1 MTIDLLVRI
10 VETWHSVGILRVG
23 PSPRVHQFKFAVV
36 RRISENLR
44 LYLVLQSVF
53 HHTTLEFSQ
62 PSASE
67 RTLRYNFVEYQYLY
81 IFFYRPP
88 TRLYLFT
95 LLQMRFSGTSQD
107 GEDYLKPD
115 SLRFAIFYYKGYI
128 LRHVIAA
135 FSVLYML
142 CITFIWFVLVLCLR
156 GTSLKLH
163 VSYLIFQN
171 SSFNIRSIRRSL
183 FHFIYFNVL
192 LRPLTKNNTTLE

>member
-1 MTIDLLVRI
+1 MFYYITGNAQQFCRLLVFI
-10 VETWHSVGILRVG
+10 YFL
-23 PSPRVHQFKFAVV
+23 
-36 RRISENLR
+36 
-44 LYLVLQSVF
+44 
-53 HHTTLEFSQ
+53 
-62 PSASE
+62 
-67 RTLRYNFVEYQYLY
+67 
-81 IFFYRPP
+81 PP
-88 TRLYLFT
+88 THTVYLFT

-115 SLRFAIFYYKGYI
+115 SLRFAIFTYKGYI

-171 SSFNIRSIRRSL
+171 GSFNIGSIRRSL

-192 LRPLTKNNTTLE
+192 LRPLTKNKTTLD

>member
-1 MTIDLLVRI
+1 MFYYIRGNAQRFCRLLVFI
-10 VETWHSVGILRVG
+10 YFL
-23 PSPRVHQFKFAVV
+23 
-36 RRISENLR
+36 
-44 LYLVLQSVF
+44 
-53 HHTTLEFSQ
+53 
-62 PSASE
+62 
-67 RTLRYNFVEYQYLY
+67 
-81 IFFYRPP
+81 PP
-88 TRLYLFT
+88 THPVYLFT

-107 GEDYLKPD
+107 GEDYFKPD
-115 SLRFAIFYYKGYI
+115 SLRFAIFTYKGYI

-142 CITFIWFVLVLCLR
+142 CITFIWFVLVFCLR

-192 LRPLTKNNTTLE
+192 LRPLTKNKTT